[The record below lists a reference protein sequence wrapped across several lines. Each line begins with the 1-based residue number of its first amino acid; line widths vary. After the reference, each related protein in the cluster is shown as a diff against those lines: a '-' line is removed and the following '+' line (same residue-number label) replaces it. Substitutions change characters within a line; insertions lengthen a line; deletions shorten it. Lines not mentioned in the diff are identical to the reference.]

1 MSDAQ
6 KQLAALANQGG
17 FGIVGDEDAAPVV
30 RIEADLNVT
39 AKRLGEIAARLDL
52 FEMNGDQ
59 VFFDHAGE
67 MRVMTSRRFA
77 TWINDFVVMA
87 AKFDKEDG
95 RPIPGMLGI
104 EAASVILESENFR
117 RGVRKLNGVNHV
129 QLPVI
134 RDTGELEQLPLGYD
148 EQTGIFTVEQ
158 GALSYDVD
166 VDIAAAKIGLER
178 VFSGFPLTDDRSKAV
193 QIAMMCALFCRHL
206 PGGTGLR
213 PGALWLA
220 NKPGTGKSVLAKL
233 CLYPVLGSAAAAKMK
248 KNEDLDKELEAFS
261 RAAVPYI
268 FLDNIYGG
276 IESATIDQMLT
287 SEESTGRAMGGHGIF
302 TAKNT
307 ALLLATGN
315 GLELNPDAARRF
327 LVVDLFEKGD
337 PGDREIEADQ
347 VLNDKRMRDVNFR
360 KTILSYLWA
369 FVRHWHEE
377 GMAKATVV
385 LPSFENYSWM
395 LGGVVEAAGY
405 FPPFTKAEIPD
416 AISPGDAEI
425 NELCRLVLLEMKDEK
440 TKDFTLEDFAR
451 MARSAEIFQRNVGTQ
466 SEGKKL
472 TIKEDGIPA
481 ADRAYAED
489 VGYLTA
495 SQRSSW
501 SKRLKKDFGGEKK
514 VDGKV
519 IEFGRRDQAR
529 KATFTV
535 SILSETSP
543 A

>member
-1 MSDAQ
+1 MSDAK

-17 FGIVGDEDAAPVV
+17 FGVVDDADAAPVV
-30 RIEADLNVT
+30 RIEPDLNVT
-39 AKRLGEIAARLDL
+39 AKRLGEIVARLDL

-67 MRVMTSRRFA
+67 MRMMTPRRFA
-77 TWINDFVVMA
+77 TWINDSVVMA
-87 AKFDKEDG
+87 AKFDKDSG
-95 RPIPGMLGI
+95 TAIPGMLGI
-104 EAASVILESENFR
+104 EAASVVLESENFR
-117 RGVRKLNGVNHV
+117 RGVRRLNGVNKV
-129 QLPVI
+129 RLPVI
-134 RDTGELEQLPLGYD
+134 RDTGELEQLPFGYD
-148 EQTGIFTVEQ
+148 DQTGIFTVEY
-158 GALSYDVD
+158 GTVGYDLD
-166 VDIAAAKIGLER
+166 IDIAAAKIGLER
-178 VFSGFPLTDDRSKAV
+178 VFSGFPLTDERSKAV

-248 KNEDLDKELEAFS
+248 RNEDLDKELEAFS

-287 SEESTGRAMGGHGIF
+287 SEEGTGRAMGGHGVF

-337 PGDREIEADQ
+337 PSERKVDAEH
-347 VLNDKRMRDVNFR
+347 VLNDKRMRSEEFR
-360 KTILSYLWA
+360 RMILGYLWA
-369 FVRHWHEE
+369 IVKNWHET
-377 GMAKATVV
+377 GMKTASVV

-395 LGGVVEAAGY
+395 LGGVIEAAGY

-416 AISPGDAEI
+416 AISPGEAEI
-425 NELCRLVLLEMKDEK
+425 HELCRLVIAEMGEK
-440 TKDFTLEDFAR
+440 KTMDFTLEDFAR
-451 MARSAEIFQRNVGTQ
+451 LARSAEIFQRNVGTQ
-466 SEGKKL
+466 TEGKKL
-472 TIKEDGIPA
+472 AIKEDGIPA
-481 ADRAYAED
+481 AERGFAED
-489 VGYLTA
+489 RGYLTPA
-495 SQRSSW
+495 QRTSW

-514 VDGKV
+514 IDGKV
-519 IEFGRRDQAR
+519 IEFGKRDQAR

-535 SILSETSP
+535 TILSE
-543 A
+543 